1 MFRKYRFASK
11 SLPVITYEQLIY
23 LSNVSETDSSQI
35 HFSLDLGITFTEI
48 NLRKRMFLVND
59 YYYSIDSLLS
69 HVKKGYV
76 YVLDKGEAYPVAY
89 YRDGFYYKL
98 YPVSSFSAP
107 TIEISGIKMHR
118 VIGITPWKDSETKV
132 SLLGIKTG
140 EHVLDTCTGL
150 GYTGIHAYMR
160 GGNVVTIE
168 NDSNVLDIASYN
180 PWSRELANIDIF
192 LGDAYDVIQSF
203 DDMMFQAI
211 IHDPPRFSR
220 SGQLYSLNFYREL
233 YRVLSDDGRL
243 FHYCGRVGYK
253 KRGLDI
259 IKGVA
264 VRLRKT
270 GFKVKLMRDRMGVY
284 AYK

>member
-1 MFRKYRFASK
+1 MFRKYRFVIK
-11 SLPVITYEQLIY
+11 DLPVITYEQLIH
-23 LSNVSETDSSQI
+23 LLNISKANSLQA
-35 HFSLDLGITFTEI
+35 HFSLDLGITFSEI
-48 NLRKRMFLVND
+48 NLRKRMFFIND
-59 YYYSIDSLLS
+59 YYYSIDSLLL

-76 YVLDKGEAYPVAY
+76 YVLDKGEVYPIAY

-107 TIEISGIKMHR
+107 TIEISGVKMHR
-118 VIGITPWKDSETKV
+118 VVGITPWKDSETKV
-132 SLLGIKTG
+132 SLLGIKPS
-140 EHVLDTCTGL
+140 ERILDVCTGL
-150 GYTGIHAYMR
+150 GYTGIHAYMH

-168 NDSNVLDIASYN
+168 NDPNVLDIASYN
-180 PWSRELANIDIF
+180 PWSRELVNIDII
-192 LGDAYDVIQSF
+192 LGNAYDVIHSF
-203 DDMMFQAI
+203 DDMMFQAV

-220 SGQLYSLNFYREL
+220 AGQLYSLSFYKEL

-243 FHYCGRVGYK
+243 FHYCGKVGYK